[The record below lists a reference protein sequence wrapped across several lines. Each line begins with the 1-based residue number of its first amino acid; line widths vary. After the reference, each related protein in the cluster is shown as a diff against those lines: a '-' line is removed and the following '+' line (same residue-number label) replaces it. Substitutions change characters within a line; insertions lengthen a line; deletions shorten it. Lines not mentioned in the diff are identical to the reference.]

1 MPVQP
6 AGARHRAATTSR
18 RVARTPLG
26 ELELILNDAGIAEDR
41 FAWAAAAALGE
52 LRGRQGPRID
62 DPGTQ
67 VSETERRFLEAG
79 SLDLGPRR
87 RRDPDPMT
95 ESAARY
101 AALLADSDD
110 VAEAAERLG
119 VTRARIRQR
128 ALERSLLAIREG
140 DEWRFPRGQFAVPHD
155 GSTAT
160 IRGLPAVS
168 LALPQDLHPVAA
180 WRFLAE
186 PNGDLE
192 LDGRPVSPLDWLRSG
207 GAPDPV
213 VAIAREL

>member
-1 MPVQP
+1 MPAQP
-6 AGARHRAATTSR
+6 ASHRL
-18 RVARTPLG
+18 ARTPLG

-41 FAWAAAAALGE
+41 FAWAAAAALAE
-52 LRGRQGPRID
+52 LRGRLGPRID
-62 DPGTQ
+62 EPGSQ
-67 VSETERRFLEAG
+67 VSERERRLLEAG
-79 SLDLGPRR
+79 GFDLGPRR

-95 ESAARY
+95 ESAAKY

-110 VAEAAERLG
+110 VGEAAERLG

-140 DEWRFPRGQFAVPHD
+140 DEWRFPRAQFGEPRD
-155 GSTAT
+155 GSTAP

-168 LALPQDLHPVAA
+168 LAVPPDLHPVAT
-180 WRFLAE
+180 WRFLTE
-186 PNGDLE
+186 PNADLE
-192 LDGRPVSPLDWLRSG
+192 LEGRPVSPLDWLRSG